1 MEDRVGDV
9 LARRAAL
16 ESGLAPA
23 VALSILFHAGL
34 TAFGAWRAF
43 HHPPELVSGG
53 KMTINISPML
63 APASPIHVP
72 AAPVKAPPQPKMEVP
87 AVPQPVAAPVV
98 KPNDKVVPKALTGK
112 STKTGVDAVA
122 PTIPATATTA
132 KPSTTTIGGGKPGVT
147 AAPTDVPVGGSGVTG
162 IEGDFRDAAYIQR
175 MTTLIGSHWPRS
187 QFQVPAGTTVVVY
200 FEVDR
205 DGRIANAKFENPSGN
220 GTFDRA
226 ALRAVLEASP
236 LPPLPWSY
244 TGAFVGVHLT
254 FK

>member
-53 KMTINISPML
+53 KMTINLSPML
-63 APASPIHVP
+63 APASPMHAPV
-72 AAPVKAPPQPKMEVP
+72 APVKAPPQPKMEVP

-122 PTIPATATTA
+122 PTIPATTTAA
-132 KPSTTTIGGGKPGVT
+132 KPSATTIGGAKPGVT
-147 AAPTDVPVGGSGVTG
+147 AAPTDVPIGGSGVTG
-162 IEGDFRDAAYIQR
+162 IEGDFRDAAYIER
-175 MTTLIGSHWPRS
+175 MKELIASHWLRP
-187 QFQVPAGTTVVVY
+187 QLAGGAATTIYFVV
-200 FEVDR
+200 ER
-205 DGRIANAKFENPSGN
+205 DGKIRDAAAEKPSGS

>member
-16 ESGLAPA
+16 DSGAAPA
-23 VALSILFHAGL
+23 IAVSILLHAGI
-34 TAFGAWRAF
+34 TGFAAWHAW
-43 HHPPELVSGG
+43 HHPPALMTGG
-53 KMTINISPML
+53 KLAISVMSFPQMSAQ
-63 APASPIHVP
+63 APRS
-72 AAPVKAPPQPKMEVP
+72 APPQVKAPPQPKMEVP
-87 AVPQPVAAPVV
+87 AVPQPVTAPVV

-122 PTIPATATTA
+122 PTVSAPPA
-132 KPSTTTIGGGKPGVT
+132 PSTVIGGGKPGIT
-147 AAPTDVPVGGSGVTG
+147 AAPTDVAVGDSGVTG
-162 IEGDFRDAAYIQR
+162 IEGDFRDAAYIVR
-175 MTTLIGSHWPRS
+175 MKELIASHWLRP
-187 QFQVPAGTTVVVY
+187 QIAGGAGATMY
-200 FEVDR
+200 FIVER
-205 DGRIANAKFENPSGN
+205 DGKIRDAATEKPSGN

-244 TGAFVGVHLT
+244 NGAFVGVHLT

>member
-16 ESGLAPA
+16 DSGAAPA
-23 VALSILFHAGL
+23 IAISILLHAGI
-34 TAFGAWRAF
+34 TGFAAWHAW
-43 HHPPELVSGG
+43 HHPAPLMTGG
-53 KMTINISPML
+53 NLAISVMSMPAQ
-63 APASPIHVP
+63 APRISAPP
-72 AAPVKAPPQPKMEVP
+72 AVKAPPQPKMEVP

-122 PTIPATATTA
+122 PTVPAPAA
-132 KPSTTTIGGGKPGVT
+132 PSTTTGGGKPGIT
-147 AAPTDVPVGGSGVTG
+147 AATTDVAVGDSGVTG
-162 IEGDFRDAAYIQR
+162 IEGDFRDAAYIVR
-175 MTTLIGSHWPRS
+175 MKELIATHWLRP
-187 QFQVPAGTTVVVY
+187 QITGGAGATIY
-200 FEVDR
+200 FIVER
-205 DGRIANAKFENPSGN
+205 DGKIRDAATEKPSGN

-244 TGAFVGVHLT
+244 NGAFVGVHLT